1 MKIRQLEAFNAVMVC
16 RTVTRAAQMLHIS
29 QPAVTRLINDLEENT
44 GFALFDRTLGRLQ
57 PTPEAFALHE
67 EVQRSLVGVER
78 IERAALEIRAS
89 QRGMLQIAS
98 APALALSFLPRA
110 IAGFSALHTGVE
122 ISLASHASRT
132 VLDMVVEHRCD
143 VGFVIL
149 ALTTPSAH
157 GELLMSTRMV
167 CAVPA
172 AHPLAAKSTLVPEDL
187 RNEPFVSHW
196 RGLQSRYEIDALFAS
211 HGIERKLMVET
222 QTSAGI
228 CSFVAAGMGIAIID
242 PVAALEYRGKDVVFR
257 RFEPAIGTD
266 FSVLLPS
273 QRPPSLLVKKFVQHV
288 RAFAHAQLP
297 EDAWLR

>member
-16 RTVTRAAQMLHIS
+16 RTVTRAAQMLHVS
-29 QPAVTRLINDLEENT
+29 QPAVTRLISDLEEST
-44 GFALFDRTLGRLQ
+44 GFVLFDRAHGRLQ

-89 QRGMLQIAS
+89 QRGTLQIAG

-110 IAGFSALHTGVE
+110 IAEFSRLHTGVE
-122 ISLASHASRT
+122 ISLAAHPSHV
-132 VLDMVVEHRCD
+132 VLDMVIEHRCD

-149 ALTTPSAH
+149 ALSTPAAH

-167 CAVPA
+167 CALPA
-172 AHPLAAKSTLVPEDL
+172 THRLTAKATLVPEDL

-196 RGLQSRYEIDALFAS
+196 RGLQARYEIDALFAS
-211 HGIERKLMVET
+211 HGIERKLIVET
-222 QTSAGI
+222 QTAVAI
-228 CSFVAAGMGIAIID
+228 CSFVSAGMGVAIID
-242 PVAALEYRGKDVVFR
+242 PVTALEYRGTDIVFR
-257 RFEPAIGTD
+257 RFRPDIVTD

-273 QRPPSLLVKKFVQHV
+273 QRPPSLLVKKFVTHV

-297 EDAWLR
+297 QDALI

>member
-16 RTVTRAAQMLHIS
+16 RTVTRAAEMLHVS
-29 QPAVTRLINDLEENT
+29 QPAVTRLVSDLEEST
-44 GFALFDRTLGRLQ
+44 GFALFDRTHGRLQ

-78 IERAALEIRAS
+78 IERAAQEIRAA

-110 IAGFSALHTGVE
+110 IAEFSAMHTGVE
-122 ISLASHASRT
+122 ISLAAHASRN
-132 VLDMVVEHRCD
+132 VLDLVVEHRCD

-149 ALTTPSAH
+149 ALSTPSAH
-157 GELLMSTRMV
+157 GELLMTTRMV
-167 CAVPA
+167 CAMPA
-172 AHPLAAKSTLVPEDL
+172 THRLAAKTTVVPEDL

-196 RGLQSRYEIDALFAS
+196 RGLQSRYETDALFAS
-211 HGIERKLMVET
+211 HGVERKLMVET

-228 CSFVAAGMGIAIID
+228 CAFVSAGMGVAIID
-242 PVAALEYRGKDVVFR
+242 PVTALEYRGTDLVFR
-257 RFEPAIGTD
+257 RFEPVIGTN

-273 QRPPSLLVKKFVQHV
+273 QRPPSLLVKKFVAHV

-297 EDAWLR
+297 KDAML